1 MLVLGDTSLM
11 AVREPTGSSRPH
23 MPGYGIRPANEG
35 AGLLPWSWAG
45 EQLRASHNFWVVT
58 LWPDGRPHAMPV
70 WGVWDGAVFWFTSAV
85 QSRKA
90 RNIANDPRC
99 TVATED
105 EQHPVVLNG
114 EGEIRTAHAEL
125 VHVIEL
131 FNAKYAT
138 DYAMDFVDPT
148 KNATIRVRPMWA
160 FGVDAD
166 DFLGSPTRWTF
177 R

>member
-1 MLVLGDTSLM
+1 
-11 AVREPTGSSRPH
+11 
-23 MPGYGIRPANEG
+23 MPGYGILPANEG
-35 AGLLPWSWAG
+35 SGLLPWSWAEG
-45 EQLRASHNFWVVT
+45 QLRASHNFWVVT

-70 WGVWDGAVFWFTSAV
+70 WGVWDKGVFWFTTAV

-114 EGEIRTAHAEL
+114 EGEIRTLQAEL
-125 VHVIEL
+125 AHVIEL
-131 FNAKYAT
+131 FNAKYGT

-148 KNATIRVRPMWA
+148 KNATIRVRPTWA

-166 DFLGSPTRWTF
+166 DFIGSPTRWTLH
-177 R
+177 

>member
-1 MLVLGDTSLM
+1 
-11 AVREPTGSSRPH
+11 

-35 AGLLPWSWAG
+35 SGLLPWSWAEG
-45 EQLRASHNFWVVT
+45 QLRASHNFWVVT

-70 WGVWDGAVFWFTSAV
+70 WGVWDDEALFWFTSAV

-114 EGEIRTAHAEL
+114 EGEIRTLHAEL
-125 VHVIEL
+125 AHVIEL
-131 FNAKYAT
+131 FNAKYGT

-148 KNATIRVRPMWA
+148 KNATIRVRPVWA

-166 DFLGSPTRWTF
+166 DFIGSPTRWTF
-177 R
+177 Q